1 MQTGL
6 AGRTA
11 LVTGA
16 SRGIGKATAHE
27 LAAEGS
33 NLVLVSRRQDALD
46 AVAGE
51 LRDAY
56 PKIGV
61 LAHAAHVGEP
71 EQAQA
76 CVAAAVEAFGGI
88 DVLINNAGTNPYYGP
103 LVDLDVSRAEKTVQ
117 VNQWSVVLWTQA
129 VWKASMSER
138 GGTIVNI
145 SSLGGLV
152 TEPGIGYYN
161 ATKAAVMQLTRQ
173 FAAELAPVVRV
184 NAIAPGLVRTQLAR
198 ALWEPH
204 EERLKVALP
213 LGRIGEPED
222 IAHLAVFLAGD
233 ASSWIT
239 GQTIVIDGGAV
250 VRPALTAS

>member
-1 MQTGL
+1 M
-6 AGRTA
+6 A
-11 LVTGA
+11 
-16 SRGIGKATAHE
+16 
-27 LAAEGS
+27 
-33 NLVLVSRRQDALD
+33 
-46 AVAGE
+46 
-51 LRDAY
+51 
-56 PKIGV
+56 
-61 LAHAAHVGEP
+61 
-71 EQAQA
+71 
-76 CVAAAVEAFGGI
+76 
-88 DVLINNAGTNPYYGP
+88 
-103 LVDLDVSRAEKTVQ
+103 
-117 VNQWSVVLWTQA
+117 
-129 VWKASMSER
+129 ER

-222 IAHLAVFLAGD
+222 VAHLAVFLAGD

-239 GQTIVIDGGAV
+239 GQTIVIDGGAL
-250 VRPALTAS
+250 VRPALSAS